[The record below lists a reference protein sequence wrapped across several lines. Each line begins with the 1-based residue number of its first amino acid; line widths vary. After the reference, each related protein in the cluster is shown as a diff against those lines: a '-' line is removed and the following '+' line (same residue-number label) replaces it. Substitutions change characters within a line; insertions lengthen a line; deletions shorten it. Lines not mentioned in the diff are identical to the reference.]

1 MLHFDRFKPQWFQGL
16 TILSLLLTA
25 IWSLQHYGG
34 ANLQGLRH
42 IFFNMD
48 IMEGQWPL
56 LMSGL
61 WVTIKLAVVSIVL
74 STIFG
79 LLVAIFRIK
88 QNTVLNGLLVGYLE
102 FYRAIPMLVALII
115 VYFGLPFLN
124 IRFSAFESGVI
135 VIVFI
140 HAAYIGEAFRSG
152 ILAIHR
158 TQMEAAYALGM
169 TPRQTL
175 QYIIVPQAFRMVLPS
190 IANQWIGI
198 IKDTAVTSL
207 IAITELLKAAQ
218 IIATWKAN
226 PTPLVMSTFMYLLIL
241 IPLTILTMK
250 LEQNRKLIR

>member
-1 MLHFDRFKPQWFQGL
+1 
-16 TILSLLLTA
+16 
-25 IWSLQHYGG
+25 
-34 ANLQGLRH
+34 
-42 IFFNMD
+42 
-48 IMEGQWPL
+48 
-56 LMSGL
+56 
-61 WVTIKLAVVSIVL
+61 
-74 STIFG
+74 
-79 LLVAIFRIK
+79 
-88 QNTVLNGLLVGYLE
+88 
-102 FYRAIPMLVALII
+102 
-115 VYFGLPFLN
+115 
-124 IRFSAFESGVI
+124 
-135 VIVFI
+135 
-140 HAAYIGEAFRSG
+140 
-152 ILAIHR
+152 
-158 TQMEAAYALGM
+158 M